1 MYQYRAGRIW
11 AVVIGSVLGLAVL
24 AVVGLG
30 AAVVYFMSDPVG
42 PVVGARVEGD
52 AIVVKFPVCPTDVI
66 RRVEVTDF
74 DDDTAQNPR
83 VLWWAADPATPSARN
98 GAVRLWSGEGFE
110 HHASP
115 PARSAIPRTLDVG
128 YLDSSGAGWDGVF
141 DLRTLSAAELK
152 PGQYWTDDG
161 PKTAAQIDAQLGCHD
176 SEQEA
181 S

>member
-1 MYQYRAGRIW
+1 MW
-11 AVVIGSVLGLAVL
+11 PVVIGSVLGLAAL

-30 AAVVYFMSDPVG
+30 VAVIYFMSDPVG

-52 AIVVKFPVCPTDVI
+52 AIVVKFPVCPTHVI

-74 DDDTAQNPR
+74 DDDTTQNPR
-83 VLWWAADPATPSARN
+83 ILWWAADPTTPSAKN
-98 GAVRLWSGEGFE
+98 GVVRLWSGEGFE
-110 HHASP
+110 HHATP

-128 YLDSSGAGWDGVF
+128 YLDPSGDGRDGVF
-141 DLRTLSAAELK
+141 DLHTLSSARLK

-176 SEQEA
+176 SEQ
-181 S
+181 